1 MLECKIDKKRK
12 LGYNNQFIWKIP
24 SDILIGISGRKI
36 RVARKEAIIKEMEEN
51 FSLLKKNAINA
62 IQEYVTHLNTSWC
75 NLGYLQ
81 V

>member
-51 FSLLKKNAINA
+51 FSLLKKMQSMPYKNM
-62 IQEYVTHLNTSWC
+62 
-75 NLGYLQ
+75 
-81 V
+81 